1 MISAV
6 IVSID
11 HLRFKSAT
19 SCLPAGESSMHK
31 SLAEKRAAFR
41 ALHKQGCF
49 VLPNPWD
56 VGSARM
62 FQYLGFV
69 ALATTS
75 SGFAW
80 TIGRP
85 DYAVTRDHVL
95 QHLTALSEAVDLPL
109 NADFESGFASD
120 PHDVA
125 ANVTLAVNAGVAGLS
140 IEDRVVGNLG
150 KLYETP
156 LAVERIRAARLAIG
170 QTGEDV
176 VLVGRTEGVLVGGSV
191 SAAIDKLVAL
201 ADAGADCLYAPGV
214 GMAGLS
220 TKDDV
225 VALVKAVAPKPV
237 NILVVGSGVTLAEY
251 ADLGV
256 RRISVG
262 GALAQV
268 SWGATLAAAKQLKEG
283 SFDGLAAAISN
294 RQLDEIFGRFV

>member
-1 MISAV
+1 
-6 IVSID
+6 
-11 HLRFKSAT
+11 
-19 SCLPAGESSMHK
+19 MHK
-31 SLAEKRAAFR
+31 PLAEKRAAFR
-41 ALHKQGCF
+41 ALHKQGTF

-56 VGSARM
+56 VGSARI
-62 FQYLGFV
+62 FQDLGFV

-75 SGFAW
+75 TGFAW
-80 TIGRP
+80 TIGKP
-85 DYAVTRDHVL
+85 DYAVTREDVL
-95 QHLTALSEAVDLPL
+95 QHFTVMSEAVDVPL

-120 PHDVA
+120 PQDVA

-156 LAVERIRAARLAIG
+156 LAVERIRAARFAIEK
-170 QTGEDV
+170 TGEDV

-225 VALVKAVAPKPV
+225 IALVKAVAPKPV
-237 NILVVGSGVTLAEY
+237 NILVVGPGVTFAEY

-283 SFDGLAAAISN
+283 SFDGLATGISN
-294 RQLDEIFGRFV
+294 RQLDEVFGRFI

>member
-1 MISAV
+1 
-6 IVSID
+6 
-11 HLRFKSAT
+11 
-19 SCLPAGESSMHK
+19 MHK
-31 SLAEKRAAFR
+31 PLAEKRATFR
-41 ALHKQGCF
+41 TLHKQGCF
-49 VLPNPWD
+49 ILPNPWD
-56 VGSARM
+56 VGSARI
-62 FQYLGFV
+62 FQNLGFV
-69 ALATTS
+69 AVATTS
-75 SGFAW
+75 TGFAW
-80 TIGRP
+80 TTGRP
-85 DYAVTRDHVL
+85 DYAVTRDDVL
-95 QHLTALSEAVDLPL
+95 QHLTAMSNAVDLPL

-120 PHDVA
+120 PQDVA
-125 ANVTLAVNAGVAGLS
+125 ANVTLAVSAGVAGLS

-156 LAVERIRAARLAIG
+156 LAVERIRAARTAIDK
-170 QTGEDV
+170 TGEDV
-176 VLVGRTEGVLVGGSV
+176 VLVGRTEGVLLGGPV

-225 VALVKAVAPKPV
+225 LALVKAVAPKPV
-237 NILVVGSGVTLAEY
+237 NILVVGPGVTFAEY

-283 SFDGLAAAISN
+283 SFDGLAAATSN

>member
-1 MISAV
+1 
-6 IVSID
+6 
-11 HLRFKSAT
+11 
-19 SCLPAGESSMHK
+19 MHTP
-31 SLAEKRAAFR
+31 LAEKRAAFR
-41 ALHKQGCF
+41 SLHKQGCF

-62 FQYLGFV
+62 FQDLGFA

-75 SGFAW
+75 TGFAW

-85 DYAVTRDHVL
+85 DYAVTQNDVL
-95 QHLTALSEAVDLPL
+95 RHLTAMSEAVDLPL

-120 PHDVA
+120 PQDVA

-140 IEDRVVGNLG
+140 IEDRVVGDPG
-150 KLYETP
+150 KLYETS
-156 LAVERIRAARLAIG
+156 LAVERIRAAHAAIDK
-170 QTGEDV
+170 TG
-176 VLVGRTEGVLVGGSV
+176 EGVLVGGSV
-191 SAAIDKLVAL
+191 STAIDKLVAL
-201 ADAGADCLYAPGV
+201 ADAGADCLYAPGI
-214 GMAGLS
+214 GIAGLS

-237 NILVVGSGVTLAEY
+237 NILVVGPGVTLAEY

-268 SWGATLAAAKQLKEG
+268 SWAATLAAAKQLKEG
-283 SFDGLAAAISN
+283 SFGGLTAGISN
-294 RQLDEIFGRFV
+294 RQLDAIFGHFV